1 MTSPTHTVTITIATQ
16 ATDFLAGTPGPSQI
30 QVGLKD
36 SSGNPFGT
44 PIIASGSPL
53 IAVFPG
59 IPDGTYTMTATT
71 LDANGNPI
79 PAGDVHGNQITAT
92 ISAPLVVTDPPVTL
106 QVATGI
112 TAVVS

>member
-36 SSGNPFGT
+36 SSGNPFGN

-71 LDANGNPI
+71 LDANGTPVPTTDAAGNPVV
-79 PAGDVHGNQITAT
+79 PSV
-92 ISAPLVVTDPPVTL
+92 SAPLVVTDPPVTL

-112 TAVVS
+112 TAVIS